1 MKRLFQCGLLLT
13 ALIFGLAFHLTAQ
26 STQMTIYLN
35 DGAERTYFMTPS
47 DRVYFEDNEVLVVE
61 TTVTMR
67 SDRYNLA
74 DIRKITCA
82 EAVGVTEASGTS
94 PFLSPNPV
102 HDTFILRNLNGEETV
117 RIYALDG
124 RLMKSME
131 VTSEQHIDIS
141 DLPFGLYLVKT
152 EHQTLKMIKL

>member
-1 MKRLFQCGLLLT
+1 MKSILQHGLLLM
-13 ALIFGLAFHLTAQ
+13 ALILGLGFHLTAQ

-47 DRVYFEDNEVLVVE
+47 DRVYFEDNEILVVE
-61 TTVTMR
+61 TTVTTR

-82 EAVGVTEASGTS
+82 ETVGVTEASGTS
-94 PFLSPNPV
+94 PILSPNPV
-102 HDTFILRNLNGEETV
+102 HDDFMLHNLNGEEAI

-131 VTSEQHIDIS
+131 VTSEQLVDIS
-141 DLPFGLYLVKT
+141 DLPIGLYFVKT
-152 EHQTLKMIKL
+152 SSQTLKMIKL

>member
-1 MKRLFQCGLLLT
+1 
-13 ALIFGLAFHLTAQ
+13 
-26 STQMTIYLN
+26 MTIYLN

-47 DRVYFEDNEVLVVE
+47 DRVFFEDNEILVVE

-152 EHQTLKMIKL
+152 ERQTLKMIKL

>member
-1 MKRLFQCGLLLT
+1 MKRLFQCGLLLA

-26 STQMTIYLN
+26 SSQMTIYLN

-47 DRVYFEDNEVLVVE
+47 DRVYFEDNEILVVE

-94 PFLSPNPV
+94 PILSPNPV
-102 HDTFILRNLNGEETV
+102 HNAFLLHNLNGKETV
-117 RIYALDG
+117 HIYALDG
-124 RLMKSME
+124 RLMKSVE
-131 VTSEQHIDIS
+131 VTSEQRIDIS
-141 DLPFGLYLVKT
+141 DLPIGLYLVKT
-152 EHQTLKMIKL
+152 ERQTLKMIKL

>member
-1 MKRLFQCGLLLT
+1 MKRLFQCGLLLA

-26 STQMTIYLN
+26 SSQMTIYLN

-47 DRVYFEDNEVLVVE
+47 DRVYFEDNEILVVE

-82 EAVGVTEASGTS
+82 EAVGITEASGTS
-94 PFLSPNPV
+94 PILSPNPV
-102 HDTFILRNLNGEETV
+102 HNAFLLHNLNGKETV
-117 RIYALDG
+117 HIYALDG
-124 RLMKSME
+124 RLMKSVE
-131 VTSEQHIDIS
+131 VTSEQRIDIS
-141 DLPFGLYLVKT
+141 DLPIGLYLVKT
-152 EHQTLKMIKL
+152 ERQTLKMIKL

>member
-1 MKRLFQCGLLLT
+1 MKRLFQCGLLLA

-82 EAVGVTEASGTS
+82 EAVGVQEDSGTS

-141 DLPFGLYLVKT
+141 DLPIGLYLVKT

>member
-1 MKRLFQCGLLLT
+1 MKRLFQCGLLL
-13 ALIFGLAFHLTAQ
+13 AAIIFGLAFHLTAQ
-26 STQMTIYLN
+26 SSQMTIYLN

-82 EAVGVTEASGTS
+82 EAVGVQEDSEAS
-94 PFLSPNPV
+94 PILSPNPV
-102 HDTFILRNLNGEETV
+102 HGAFMLRNLNGEETV

-141 DLPFGLYLVKT
+141 DLPIGLYLVKT